1 MRGLIAFIVIIA
13 IAALILIPQM
23 LFTVD
28 ETQVAIVTRFGAF
41 QRDYKSPGLY
51 VKQPFVESVVKMDSR
66 LLRVDAQPASLLTSD
81 KRNLVIDAYARYRI
95 IDPLVFFQRLRT
107 ELGANTRVA
116 DIVNSQLRREV
127 ALDTQSEVISET
139 REAVMRRVA
148 EASNRSEITRDEALQ
163 MSNGNLRDPRITILV
178 VPPPVEGVQGRAAP
192 ATNEQIS
199 YLEREPFPPELEGRT
214 ATYFRPLSDELG
226 IEIVDVR
233 IKRADF
239 PTDIETSVFA
249 RMEAERARIAEG
261 LRAEGN
267 QRDREIRAA
276 VDRDVQI
283 ILETA
288 NGTAARLR
296 GEAEEEAIRILAEAL
311 EQDPEF
317 YEFRRSLEAY
327 ENIVD
332 DDTLLVLESDSAL
345 FKYLQDALGEDF
357 EVPEMEHTEMSDD
370 EEASAAT
377 DEDSEADE
385 EEEEEEE

>member
-1 MRGLIAFIVIIA
+1 MPRLIVTIVII
-13 IAALILIPQM
+13 IVAAFILIPQA

-28 ETQVAIVTRFGAF
+28 ETQLAIVTRFGAF
-41 QRDYKSPGLY
+41 QRDYRSPGLY
-51 VKQPFVESVVKMDSR
+51 VKQPFVETVVKMDSR

-95 IDPLVFFQRLRT
+95 VDPLVFFQRLRT
-107 ELGANTRVA
+107 ESEAVSRVS

-139 REAVMRRVA
+139 REQVMRRIA
-148 EASNRSEITRDEALQ
+148 DASNRSEITRQQALDLFG
-163 MSNGNLRDPRITILV
+163 GNLQNPRLTIIV
-178 VPPPVEGVQGRAAP
+178 TEFTEEGIATRGRP
-192 ATNEQIS
+192 ATIGELNA
-199 YLEREPFPPELEGRT
+199 LELEERPEMFGNS
-214 ATYFRPLSDELG
+214 AVAYFRPLEDELG

-239 PTDIETSVFA
+239 PTEIEQSVFA
-249 RMEAERARIAEG
+249 RMRAERARIAEG
-261 LRAEGN
+261 LRAEGT
-267 QRDREIRAA
+267 QRDREIRAQ

-311 EQDPEF
+311 EKAPEF

-327 ENIVD
+327 EKIID
-332 DDTLLVLESDSAL
+332 GQSLIVLEIDADL
-345 FKYLQDALGEDF
+345 FKYLQSEGVINEDGEY
-357 EVPEMEHTEMSDD
+357 SG
-370 EEASAAT
+370 
-377 DEDSEADE
+377 SE
-385 EEEEEEE
+385 